1 MAEVIKETTIL
12 ESATVSLLRMQE
24 FDVDQLPR
32 VNELGSSLNF
42 KSSVEPARRLIS
54 LYRRLSTTALEDFPD
69 AILTQIKAQCDAD
82 YQKFDQIIS
91 FDPSAQQTPST
102 VRDTYVTQLVTA
114 YDPAFTKLSPH
125 ISYSLHRS
133 ADFQRLDS
141 DARATFQQIKDE
153 ASSIQTNLEGQK
165 ESAEAILK
173 DIRET
178 AAEQG
183 VTQQAIYFQTESS
196 DHEADATKWEARTIW
211 VASALAVFA
220 IASIFLH
227 KWSWIAPVNT
237 FETVQLVSS
246 KLLIFGVLT
255 YLLILSAKNYLN
267 QKHNAIVNKHRQNA
281 LMTYKA
287 MVDATDDPGSRE
299 AILIQ
304 AAGCIFN
311 PQTTGYTAGGDTPAV
326 SGKSMVEILSKP
338 IVQAAA
344 SSNK

>member
-1 MAEVIKETTIL
+1 MSEDAEETTPIGK
-12 ESATVSLLRMQE
+12 ATASLLRIQE
-24 FDVDQLPR
+24 YDVNKLPR
-32 VNELGSSLNF
+32 VEHLGGALNF
-42 KSSVEPARRLIS
+42 SESIKPSRRLIS

-69 AILTQIKAQCDAD
+69 AILNQITTQCNGDI
-82 YQKFDQIIS
+82 QKFNQIIE
-91 FDPSAQQTPST
+91 FEPSGHQTPST
-102 VRDTYVTQLVTA
+102 VRDTYIQQIESA
-114 YDPAFTKLSPH
+114 YDPAFNILNPF

-133 ADFQRLDS
+133 ADFQRLDT
-141 DARATFQQIKDE
+141 DARSTFQEIKDQAE
-153 ASSIQTNLEGQK
+153 SIQTALEQQK
-165 ESAEAILK
+165 IDAENILK

-183 VTQQAIYFQTESS
+183 VTQQAIYFQTESKE
-196 DHEADATKWEARTIW
+196 HNADADKWEKRTFW
-211 VASALAVFA
+211 VAVSLVLFS

-227 KWSWIAPVNT
+227 KWEWLAPSNT
-237 FETVQLVSS
+237 YETAQLITS
-246 KLLIFGVLT
+246 KLLIFAILT

-267 QKHNAIVNKHRQNA
+267 HKHNSIVNKHRQNA

-287 MVDATDDPGSRE
+287 MVDATDDLGSRE

-311 PQTTGYTAGGDTPAV
+311 PQSTGYTVGSETPAV

-338 IVQAAA
+338 VVQAAV

>member
-1 MAEVIKETTIL
+1 MAEVIDETTPL
-12 ESATVSLLRMQE
+12 AKATVSLLRMQE
-24 FDVDQLPR
+24 FDVNKLPR
-32 VNELGSSLNF
+32 VEHLGAALNF
-42 KSSVEPARRLIS
+42 KEAIKPAKRLIS

-69 AILTQIKAQCDAD
+69 AILKQINSHCDAD
-82 YQKFDQIIS
+82 YQKFTQIIDFELS
-91 FDPSAQQTPST
+91 DHQSPST
-102 VRDTYVTQLVTA
+102 VRDTYIQQISDA
-114 YDPAFTKLSPH
+114 YDPAFNKLSPY

-133 ADFQRLDS
+133 ADFQRLDT
-141 DARATFQQIKDE
+141 DARSTFQQIKDQ
-153 ASSIQTNLEGQK
+153 AGSIEGDLKQQK
-165 ESAEAILK
+165 EDAENILK

-183 VTQQAIYFQTESS
+183 VTQQAIYFQTEST
-196 DHEADATKWEARTIW
+196 DHNTDAAKWEKRTIG
-211 VASALAVFA
+211 VAITLGLFAV
-220 IASIFLH
+220 ASIFLH
-227 KWSWIAPVNT
+227 KWQWLAPTNSY
-237 FETVQLVSS
+237 ETAQFITS
-246 KLLIFGVLT
+246 KLLIFAVLT

-267 QKHNAIVNKHRQNA
+267 HKHNSIVNKHRQNA

-311 PQTTGYTAGGDTPAV
+311 PQSTGYTASSDTPAV

-338 IVQAAA
+338 VVQAAV

>member
-1 MAEVIKETTIL
+1 MSETSEPTAL
-12 ESATVSLLRMQE
+12 EQTTASLVRVQE
-24 FDVDQLPR
+24 YDVNKLPR
-32 VNELGSSLNF
+32 VDELGSSLNF
-42 KSSVEPARRLIS
+42 QNSIPPAERLIS
-54 LYRRLSTTALEDFPD
+54 LYRRLSTTALEDFPE
-69 AILTQIKAQCDAD
+69 AILNQIKAQCDAD
-82 YQKFDQIIS
+82 YQKFEQILE
-91 FDPSAQQTPST
+91 FDTSSQQTPTT
-102 VRDTYVTQLVTA
+102 VRDTYIKQLEGA
-114 YDPAFTKLSPH
+114 YDPAFNKLSPY

-133 ADFQRLDS
+133 ADFQRLDT
-141 DARATFQQIKDE
+141 DARSTLQKIKDE
-153 ASSIQTNLEGQK
+153 AKSIQESLENQK
-165 ESAEAILK
+165 KSGEEILK

-196 DHEADATKWEARTIW
+196 THDSDAEKWEKRT
-211 VASALAVFA
+211 VAVAGALAVFA
-220 IASIFLH
+220 IGSIFLH

-255 YLLILSAKNYLN
+255 YLLVLSAKNYLN
-267 QKHNAIVNKHRQNA
+267 HKHNSIVNKHRQNA

-304 AAGCIFN
+304 AAGCIYS
-311 PQTTGYTAGGDTPAV
+311 PQTTGYASGSETPAV
-326 SGKSMVEILSKP
+326 SGRSMVEILSKP

>member
-1 MAEVIKETTIL
+1 MAEVIKEKTLL

-24 FDVDQLPR
+24 FDVEQLPR

-42 KSSVEPARRLIS
+42 QNSIEPARRLIS

-82 YQKFDQIIS
+82 YQKFDQVIA
-91 FDPSAQQTPST
+91 FDPSSQQTPST
-102 VRDTYVTQLVTA
+102 VRDTYINQLETA

-141 DARATFQQIKDE
+141 DARSTFQQINDE
-153 ASSIQTNLEGQK
+153 ASSIQEKLESHK
-165 ESAEAILK
+165 ESAESILS

-196 DHEADATKWEARTIW
+196 DHEADAAKWEKRTIW

-227 KWSWIAPVNT
+227 KWPWIAPVNT

-267 QKHNAIVNKHRQNA
+267 HKHNSIVNKHRQNA

-311 PQTTGYTAGGDTPAV
+311 PQTTGYTVGSDTPAV

-338 IVQAAA
+338 VVQAAA
-344 SSNK
+344 NSNK